1 MKMPYISGDFVLNV
15 ALVLNIIAFVVAEMW
30 FDDLVTLNW
39 FLRSAWLSTWSS
51 AGRAFSIAGTAG
63 SPDGFP
69 EKPEKMLDFS
79 KKCGIVKETI
89 PHNPGLRF

>member
-15 ALVLNIIAFVVAEMW
+15 ALVLNILGA
-30 FDDLVTLNW
+30 L
-39 FLRSAWLSTWSS
+39 
-51 AGRAFSIAGTAG
+51 TA
-63 SPDGFP
+63 FP